1 MTVFELY
8 TKLTERVP
16 TSLSMGWDGDG
27 FEICPDKNAEA
38 KKVLISL
45 DVTNDVID
53 RAIDGGFDV
62 IVAHHPMLF
71 NGLKEISALSADG
84 ARAVRLIKNNIS
96 VMTFHTRL
104 DSVDG
109 GVNDVLASLLELN
122 NIATVEFNGN
132 QVVRVGELE
141 EEMDASEFASLVKE
155 KLNCPA
161 VSLARASGRV
171 KRVALIGGSG
181 GSEMGAA
188 NFSGAD
194 TFITGELKHHEMLS
208 AKDIGVNLIVAGHFF
223 TEYPV
228 CDRLF
233 EMIGELDPSIER
245 EVYFSDRVEVL

>member
-27 FEICPDKNAEA
+27 FEICPDKDAEV
-38 KKVLISL
+38 KRVLISL

-53 RAIDGGFDV
+53 RAVEGGFDV

-71 NGLKEISALSADG
+71 NGLKEISVLSADG
-84 ARAVRLIKNNIS
+84 SRAVKLIKNNIS

-109 GVNDVLASLLELN
+109 GVNDVLAALLGLS

-141 EEMDASEFASLVKE
+141 EEMDASEFAAMVKE
-155 KLNCPA
+155 RLSCPA
-161 VSLARASGRV
+161 VSLAKASGRV

-188 NFSGAD
+188 NFTGAD

-208 AKDIGVNLIVAGHFF
+208 ARDIGVNLIVAGHFY
-223 TEYPV
+223 TEHPV
-228 CDRLF
+228 CDRLSK
-233 EMIGELDPSIER
+233 MIGEILPEAEC